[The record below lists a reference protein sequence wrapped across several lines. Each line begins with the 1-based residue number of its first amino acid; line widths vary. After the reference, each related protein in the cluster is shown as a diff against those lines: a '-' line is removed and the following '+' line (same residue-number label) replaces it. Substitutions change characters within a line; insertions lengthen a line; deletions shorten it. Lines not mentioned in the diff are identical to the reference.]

1 MTPDEAEAIV
11 RSLASTM
18 EHQRSI
24 NADLRAMM
32 ANHEARLQYAE
43 ETLRLVKEVL
53 ERLNGR

>member
-11 RSLASTM
+11 KSLASTM
-18 EHQRSI
+18 EHQRTI

-32 ANHEARLQYAE
+32 ANHEGRLQYAE
-43 ETLRLVKEVL
+43 ETLRLVKEIL